1 MALLIISP
9 DWEGEEWAGSIRA
22 LDPARDV
29 RVWPKT
35 GAVADIRHALVW
47 KPPAGVLATLPGLE
61 VIFSLG
67 AGVDHVF
74 ADPDLPAVP
83 IVRCIDG
90 NLTLRMTEYVV
101 LHVLLHHRRQR
112 DYDRLQRAHDWREFP
127 QPAAD
132 EVRVGVMGMGVLGR
146 DAAEKLRDLGFRVAG
161 WSQTPKAV
169 PGIESFAGA
178 DGFEAFLRRTDILVC
193 LLPLTPQT
201 RGLINAGLIA
211 RLARDGA
218 GPGPYLINAGRGG
231 LQVEADIL
239 AALDGGL
246 LAGAT
251 LDVFETEPLPAASPL
266 WDHPLV
272 TITPHNASISDPRAV
287 GRQILGQLA
296 TYEAGGALVNLVD
309 PRRAY

>member
-1 MALLIISP
+1 
-9 DWEGEEWAGSIRA
+9 
-22 LDPARDV
+22 
-29 RVWPKT
+29 
-35 GAVADIRHALVW
+35 
-47 KPPAGVLATLPGLE
+47 
-61 VIFSLG
+61 
-67 AGVDHVF
+67 
-74 ADPDLPAVP
+74 
-83 IVRCIDG
+83 
-90 NLTLRMTEYVV
+90 VV

-112 DYDRLQRAHDWREFP
+112 DYDQLQRAHDWREFP

-161 WSQTPKAV
+161 WSQTPKAIA
-169 PGIESFAGA
+169 GIESFSGAG
-178 DGFEAFLRRTDILVC
+178 GLEAFLGRTDILVC

-201 RGLINAGLIA
+201 RGLIDAALIA
-211 RLARDGA
+211 KLARDGA

-251 LDVFETEPLPAASPL
+251 LDVFETEPLPATSPL

-287 GRQILGQLA
+287 GRQILGQIA

-309 PRRAY
+309 PQRAY